1 MIPLAYKSIIALG
14 RQYGSGGREIGEK
27 LARLMNVPFYDR
39 ELIALAA
46 QKSGIS
52 PETYASIDE
61 TATNSLLY
69 ALSTGAFMFSGHFSS
84 TMDLPLN
91 DRLYILQNRIINE
104 IAEKEG
110 SCVIVGRCADYIL
123 RKNPNC
129 VGVFVYAPLENRIE
143 RISKKDGITAD
154 AAEAKIIKTDKRR
167 ANYYNFYTNREWGNI
182 SNYELAISSHPLGT
196 DKTAEMILNYVKY
209 REGEK

>member
-1 MIPLAYKSIIALG
+1 MAHTAIVALG

-27 LARLMNVPFYDR
+27 LARLMDVPFYDR

-69 ALSTGAFMFSGHFSS
+69 ALSTGAFMFSSHFTSVS
-84 TMDLPLN
+84 ELPMN
-91 DRLYILQNRIINE
+91 DKLYILQNKIITE
-104 IAEKEG
+104 IAEKDG

-123 RKNPNC
+123 RDNPNC
-129 VGVFVYAPLENRIE
+129 VSVFIHAPLETRVE
-143 RISKKDGITAD
+143 RVAKKEGISLQ
-154 AAEAKIIKTDKRR
+154 AAETLITKTDKKR
-167 ANYYNFYTNREWGNI
+167 ANYYNFYTNREWGCTN
-182 SNYELAISSHPLGT
+182 NYELSISSHPMGSDNVAQVLLEYI
-196 DKTAEMILNYVKY
+196 KR
-209 REGEK
+209 REN

>member
-1 MIPLAYKSIIALG
+1 MAHTAIVALG

-69 ALSTGAFMFSGHFSS
+69 ALSTGAFMFSSHFTSVS
-84 TMDLPLN
+84 ELPMN
-91 DRLYILQNRIINE
+91 DKLYILQNKIINE
-104 IAEKEG
+104 IAEKDG

-123 RKNPNC
+123 RDNPNC
-129 VGVFVYAPLENRIE
+129 VSVFIHAPLEKRVE
-143 RISKKDGITAD
+143 RVAKKEGLSLQ
-154 AAEAKIIKTDKRR
+154 AAETLITRTDKKR
-167 ANYYNFYTNREWGNI
+167 ANYYNFYTNREWGCTT
-182 SNYELAISSHPLGT
+182 NYDLSISSYPMGSDNVAQVLLEYI
-196 DKTAEMILNYVKY
+196 KR
-209 REGEK
+209 REN

>member
-1 MIPLAYKSIIALG
+1 MAHKAIVALG

-27 LARLMNVPFYDR
+27 LAKLMDVPFYDR

-69 ALSTGAFMFSGHFSS
+69 ALSTGAFMFSSHFTSIS
-84 TMDLPLN
+84 ELPMN
-91 DRLYILQNRIINE
+91 DKLYILQNKIINE
-104 IAEKEG
+104 IAEKDG

-123 RKNPNC
+123 RNNPNC
-129 VGVFVYAPLENRIE
+129 VSVFIHAPLEKRVE
-143 RISKKDGITAD
+143 RVATKEGISIQ
-154 AAEAKIIKTDKRR
+154 AAETLISRTDKKR
-167 ANYYNFYTNREWGNI
+167 ANYYNFYTNREWG
-182 SNYELAISSHPLGT
+182 STTNYEMCISSYPMGSDEVAQVLLEYI
-196 DKTAEMILNYVKY
+196 KR
-209 REGEK
+209 REN

>member
-1 MIPLAYKSIIALG
+1 MKIILASKSP
-14 RQYGSGGREIGEK
+14 RRKE
-27 LARLMNVPFYDR
+27 
-39 ELIALAA
+39 
-46 QKSGIS
+46 
-52 PETYASIDE
+52 
-61 TATNSLLY
+61 
-69 ALSTGAFMFSGHFSS
+69 
-84 TMDLPLN
+84 
-91 DRLYILQNRIINE
+91 ILQNLGVKFNIIPADTDESSKIREPSALVRELALRKGMAVAEKIINE

-129 VGVFVYAPLENRIE
+129 VGVFVYAPLEKRIE

-154 AAEAKIIKTDKRR
+154 AAETKIIKTDKRR
-167 ANYYNFYTNREWGNI
+167 SNYYNFYTNREWGDI

-196 DKTAEMILNYVKY
+196 DKTAEMILEYVKY

>member
-1 MIPLAYKSIIALG
+1 MAYKSIIALG

-46 QKSGIS
+46 QKSGIA

-69 ALSTGAFMFSGHFSS
+69 ALSTGAFMFSSHFTSS
-84 TMDLPLN
+84 VDLPLN
-91 DRLYILQNRIINE
+91 DKLYILQNKIISE

-123 RKNPNC
+123 RNNPNC
-129 VGVFVYAPLENRIE
+129 VSVFVYAPLEQRIE
-143 RISKKDGITAD
+143 RIKKKDGITAD
-154 AAEAKIIKTDKRR
+154 AAESKIVKTDKRR
-167 ANYYNFYTNREWGNI
+167 ANYYNFYTNREWGDI
-182 SNYELAISSHPLGT
+182 SNYELAISSYPLGSE
-196 DKTAEMILNYVKY
+196 KTAEMILDYVKY
-209 REGEK
+209 REKVKSE

>member
-1 MIPLAYKSIIALG
+1 MAHTAIVALG

-27 LARLMNVPFYDR
+27 LARLMDVPFYDR

-69 ALSTGAFMFSGHFSS
+69 ALSTGAFMFSSHFTSVS
-84 TMDLPLN
+84 ELPMN
-91 DRLYILQNRIINE
+91 DKLYILQNKIITE
-104 IAEKEG
+104 IAEKDG

-123 RKNPNC
+123 RDNPNC
-129 VGVFVYAPLENRIE
+129 VSVFIHAPLETRVE
-143 RISKKDGITAD
+143 RVAKKEGISLQ
-154 AAEAKIIKTDKRR
+154 AAETLITKTDKKR
-167 ANYYNFYTNREWGNI
+167 ANYYNFYTTREWGCTN
-182 SNYELAISSHPLGT
+182 NYELSISSHPMGSDNVAQVLLEYI
-196 DKTAEMILNYVKY
+196 KR
-209 REGEK
+209 REN

>member
-1 MIPLAYKSIIALG
+1 MAHKAIVALG

-27 LARLMNVPFYDR
+27 LAKLMDVPFYDR

-69 ALSTGAFMFSGHFSS
+69 ALSTGAFMFSNHFTSIS
-84 TMDLPLN
+84 ELPMN
-91 DRLYILQNRIINE
+91 DKLYILQNKIINE
-104 IAEKEG
+104 IAEKDG

-123 RKNPNC
+123 RNNPNC
-129 VGVFVYAPLENRIE
+129 VSVFIHAPLEKRVE
-143 RISKKDGITAD
+143 RVATKEGISIQ
-154 AAEAKIIKTDKRR
+154 AAETLISRTDKKR
-167 ANYYNFYTNREWGNI
+167 ANYYNFYTNREWG
-182 SNYELAISSHPLGT
+182 STTNYEMCISSYPMGSDEVAQVLLEYI
-196 DKTAEMILNYVKY
+196 KR
-209 REGEK
+209 REN